1 VGEKG
6 TQDSKACVDRATMAG
21 PDICSTPSTDAGPTV
36 VAHAHTHLRDDGLA
50 IKLAAVQLFL
60 GDARRRSVLERDENL
75 ADVLV
80 RWRYGLAGRMRPR
93 NDTRY
98 DLAKLG
104 TLINLW
110 DACRV

>member
-1 VGEKG
+1 
-6 TQDSKACVDRATMAG
+6 MAG
-21 PDICSTPSTDAGPTV
+21 PDICLTPSTDAGPTV
-36 VAHAHTHLRDDGLA
+36 VAHAHAHTHLRDDGLA

>member
-1 VGEKG
+1 
-6 TQDSKACVDRATMAG
+6 MAG
-21 PDICSTPSTDAGPTV
+21 PDICLTPSTDAGPTV
-36 VAHAHTHLRDDGLA
+36 VSHAHARTHLRDDGLA
-50 IKLAAVQLFL
+50 VKLAAVQLFL

-80 RWRYGLAGRMRPR
+80 RWRCGLAGGMRPR

-104 TLINLW
+104 TLLNLW